1 MGEWI
6 RLVLD
11 FQNRA
16 MLICIGNS
24 PNRPNCKS
32 RATMTLSHPEL
43 WRLDCYNLICF
54 GPGAPRNEEIF
65 HKQSG
70 NRVSFPL
77 ERVFE
82 DTSPPL
88 KDHYVRDPRGLVQLP
103 TLVVKEFYSDPPLP
117 ARFSRLSN
125 LSVEGNVVVFDYH
138 HISDFLTSQEVY
150 NEVVPYENART
161 HWAVKEGNLLE
172 KLTALW
178 YKRAIGERPKIFGLD
193 EWPLVKREHIAVMMP
208 YAHAFDPVYE
218 AIKGACAKVRC
229 SPLRVDEI
237 YGTNWVVKDIFTTID
252 TGRLVICDI
261 TGRNPNVLYEV
272 GIAHA
277 RNVEVVL
284 ITQNDDDVP
293 FDLRHIRYVR
303 YSTDVAGLEKLEFDL
318 VQTIESALRTA

>member
-1 MGEWI
+1 
-6 RLVLD
+6 
-11 FQNRA
+11 
-16 MLICIGNS
+16 
-24 PNRPNCKS
+24 
-32 RATMTLSHPEL
+32 MTLSHPEL

-54 GPGAPRNEEIF
+54 SANAPRNEDIF
-65 HKQSG
+65 RTPSG
-70 NRVSFPL
+70 EASFDRVRL
-77 ERVFE
+77 FE
-82 DTSPPL
+82 YTSPE
-88 KDHYVRDPRGLVQLP
+88 LVQRYGGNIAALAELP
-103 TLVVKEFYSDPPLP
+103 TLVVAECALNARYPDYPGVP
-117 ARFSRLSN
+117 ARFSYLNNIRQVGVDVIFDYRHISSLLTSKEVFTSI
-125 LSVEGNVVVFDYH
+125 LPASQSGRRSVEN
-138 HISDFLTSQEVY
+138 S
-150 NEVVPYENART
+150 RT

-178 YKRAIGERPKIFGLD
+178 NRRANSEKPKIFGLD
-193 EWPLVKREHIAVMMP
+193 EWPLVKGEHIAVMMP
-208 YAHAFDPVYE
+208 YATEFDPVYE

-303 YSTDVAGLEKLEFDL
+303 YSTDAESLAKLETDL
-318 VQTIESALRTA
+318 VQTIKSALSTA

>member
-1 MGEWI
+1 
-6 RLVLD
+6 
-11 FQNRA
+11 
-16 MLICIGNS
+16 
-24 PNRPNCKS
+24 
-32 RATMTLSHPEL
+32 MTLSHPEL
-43 WRLDCYNLICF
+43 WRLDCYNLICYGTF
-54 GPGAPRNEEIF
+54 DPPNEEIIQ
-65 HKQSG
+65 KPSG
-70 NRVSFPL
+70 QASF
-77 ERVFE
+77 ERRRLFE
-82 DTSPPL
+82 FTSPDL
-88 KDHYVRDPRGLVQLP
+88 KQRYGADLSALAELP
-103 TLVVKEFYSDPPLP
+103 ALVVAECALNARYPDYPVVP
-117 ARFSRLSN
+117 ARFSYLHNIRQ
-125 LSVEGNVVVFDYH
+125 VGGDVIFDYR
-138 HISDFLTSQEVY
+138 HISSLLTSQEVFTSILP
-150 NEVVPYENART
+150 VTGKGITENHRT
-161 HWAVKEGNLLE
+161 HWAVKGGNLIE

-178 YKRAIGERPKIFGLD
+178 DKRAVDEKPKIFGLD

-208 YAHAFDPVYE
+208 YATEFASVYE

-229 SPLRVDEI
+229 KPLRVDKI

-303 YSTDVAGLEKLEFDL
+303 YSTDVAGLAKLETDL